1 MSSREGDLSTEPLQP
16 EKSLSELFSTMTS
29 DLSTLMRKEVELAK
43 VETREEVSRASKAGG
58 MLGAG
63 AIAAYVALLFAS
75 FALAWLLDK
84 WMPRALAFLI
94 VAVLYAVAAA
104 VLISAGRKR
113 LRQVN
118 PVPQQTVETLKEDV
132 QWAKAQKS

>member
-1 MSSREGDLSTEPLQP
+1 MSQREGDLSVEPLQP
-16 EKSLSELFSTMTS
+16 DKSLSELFSAMTS

-58 MLGAG
+58 MLCGGAV
-63 AIAAYVALLFAS
+63 AAYVALVFAS

-94 VAVLYAVAAA
+94 GAVLYAVAAA

-118 PVPQQTVETLKEDV
+118 PVPQQTMETLKEDV